1 MILFVLLPLLFS
13 SCLAEEEVLTALYN
27 PAFPPPL
34 VEPHEPTGDDYFADA
49 VFIGDSMMEY
59 VEMLGE
65 LPTANYVWN
74 IGMGAASAKQKQ
86 FRVKNSDQRL
96 NAYEMAATYAPK
108 KLYILLGSNGLDHLA
123 STYIIADYEQLADE
137 LITSFPDALIYVIA
151 PPPMSRKRMTGDRYV
166 PVKRYANFAE
176 ELKSL
181 AERRHFYYI
190 DLYHLLVDEDGYL
203 PGKYDSGDG
212 YHLSNRAYSLLIQEA
227 RQRTV
232 DYPGIAEE
240 QGGTP

>member
-1 MILFVLLPLLFS
+1 M
-13 SCLAEEEVLTALYN
+13 LTALYN

-34 VEPHEPTGDDYFADA
+34 VEPHEPAGDDYFVDA

-65 LPTANYVWN
+65 LPTANYVWK
-74 IGMGAASAKQKQ
+74 IGMSAASAKRKQ
-86 FRVKNSDQRL
+86 FRVKDSTEKL
-96 NAYEMAATYAPK
+96 TTYEMAATYAPK
-108 KLYILLGSNGLDHLA
+108 KLYILLGSNGLDGNA
-123 STYIIADYEQLADE
+123 VKYVIADYEQLADE

-151 PPPMSRKRMTGDRYV
+151 PPPMARKRMRGDHYV
-166 PVKRYANFAE
+166 PVKRYSDFAE
-176 ELKSL
+176 ELKKL

-190 DLYHLLVDEDGYL
+190 DLYHLLVDEKGYL
-203 PGKYDSGDG
+203 PRKYDSGDG

-232 DYPGIAEE
+232 DYPDTAGE